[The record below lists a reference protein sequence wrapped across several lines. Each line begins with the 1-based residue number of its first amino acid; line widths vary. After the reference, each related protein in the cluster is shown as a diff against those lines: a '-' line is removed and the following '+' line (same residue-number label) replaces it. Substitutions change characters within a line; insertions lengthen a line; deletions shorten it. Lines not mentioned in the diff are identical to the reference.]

1 MLERKNQMTIGH
13 EAQKILDY
21 IYKAYGTNSGILF
34 GIDSPKTV
42 AIIIQLALNYTRKK
56 SDAIEKILEQV
67 LMKHHDDISKQD
79 DDAIAEARDAILD
92 LITKEA
98 Q

>member
-1 MLERKNQMTIGH
+1 MTIFK
-13 EAQKILDY
+13 EAQEIVDY
-21 IYKAYGTNSGILF
+21 LYKAFGTDTGILF
-34 GIDSPKTV
+34 GIREPKIAAV
-42 AIIIQLALNYTRKK
+42 IVQLTLNKTRQK

-92 LITKEA
+92 LITKET